1 MVQKRR
7 WRWRSPPSF
16 FGLQSKD
23 KPLIHEQIFQLIY
36 FGKGGFTFDEVY
48 NMPIYLRSF
57 YYKRLEKQ
65 YNEETAQ
72 IKKEQQKHKK
82 ILPRIKK

>member
-1 MVQKRR
+1 
-7 WRWRSPPSF
+7 
-16 FGLQSKD
+16 
-23 KPLIHEQIFQLIY
+23 
-36 FGKGGFTFDEVY
+36 
-48 NMPIYLRSF
+48 MPIYLRSF

>member
-1 MVQKRR
+1 MVHNRR
-7 WRWRSPPSF
+7 SRWKSPLSF
-16 FGLQSKD
+16 FGLQHKD
-23 KPLIHEQIFQLIY
+23 KQLNHEQVFQLIY

-65 YNEETAQ
+65 YKEETTQ
-72 IKKEQQKHKK
+72 IKKEQQKHKQTF
-82 ILPRIKK
+82 PRIKK